1 MKPLSPWG
9 ALWNAFWNKESTA
22 YPNENGARI
31 DAKDIPS
38 RIRASLDRTIT
49 LAPDKEKMDK
59 ARESLAEAKGQT
71 EYQDQKV
78 GRLLTIVSFLTAA
91 AGALFS
97 KITDTYP
104 FDPAHLWTWAG
115 LLTAATYLLFFVF
128 VLFVIAGA
136 LVTFH
141 GTRTRF
147 VWESSRGDLSV
158 KSDKKPTSHL
168 FFQECVRT
176 SPENWAESFAPDT
189 TAQMI
194 EAYKGYIVE
203 AYLVNAKIADKLRLL
218 EPAQVM
224 LSHAIRLLMVWLV
237 LTATLFAFVARPPKE
252 DQFAAASSM
261 SSATSLIGGP
271 AKSASAAT
279 EPASDPRASIVG
291 QSIVVNCG
299 AAPAPVRAASISI
312 SATHVGRCHGSAS
325 TASFSASGSSQ

>member
-1 MKPLSPWG
+1 MKPLSPLG
-9 ALWNAFWNKESTA
+9 ALWSAFWNKESTV

-31 DAKDIPS
+31 DAKDIPA

-49 LAPDKEKMDK
+49 TEPDKEKMDK

-97 KITDTYP
+97 KIADTYP
-104 FDPAHLWTWAG
+104 IDPARLWTWG
-115 LLTAATYLLFFVF
+115 GVLTAGTYLLFFMF

-147 VWESSRGDLSV
+147 VWGSSRGDLSV
-158 KSDKKPTSHL
+158 NGAKKPSSHL

-176 SPENWAESFAPDT
+176 SPENWAESFAPSKEE
-189 TAQMI
+189 QLI

-218 EPAQVM
+218 EPAQVI
-224 LSHAIRLLMVWLV
+224 LSYAIRLLLVWLLLAALV
-237 LTATLFAFVARPPKE
+237 FAFVARPLKD
-252 DQFAAASSM
+252 DQVATAAIKSGTLIGAQATSASS
-261 SSATSLIGGP
+261 AD
-271 AKSASAAT
+271 
-279 EPASDPRASIVG
+279 EPASSAQAAVIG
-291 QSIVVNCG
+291 QSIIVNCG
-299 AAPAPVRAASISI
+299 LAPAPVRIGASASK
-312 SATHVGRCHGSAS
+312 AVNAGRCAGPRSPIGE
-325 TASFSASGSSQ
+325 TASGSDRR